1 MARGDREVTL
11 PLVATG
17 QPLISHSAIHT
28 RRIGECLGRLLEHG
42 DVICLEGNLGTGKT
56 CLTQGIGRGLGVTS
70 AVTSPTF
77 VIIGEYPLP
86 AHGRRLYHIDLYRV
100 HTNAETRAL
109 GLTEYL
115 YGDGICVIEWAEQ
128 AMDILPAH
136 RLWITLR
143 HLGDTKRKLGFHA
156 SGKRYTDL
164 LQRFGPEARELSLAA
179 GD

>member
-70 AVTSPTF
+70 AITSPTF

-128 AMDILPAH
+128 AMDILPDH

-143 HLGDTKRKLGFHA
+143 HLGDTKRELGFHA

>member
-1 MARGDREVTL
+1 MTL

-28 RRIGECLGRLLEHG
+28 WRIGECLGRLLEHG

-70 AVTSPTF
+70 GITSPTF

-86 AHGRRLYHIDLYRV
+86 GRGHRLCHIDLYRV
-100 HTNAETRAL
+100 HTNVEAHAL
-109 GLTEYL
+109 GLAEYL
-115 YGDGICVIEWAEQ
+115 YGDGICVIEWPER
-128 AMDILPAH
+128 AMDILPDH
-136 RLWITLR
+136 RLWITLH
-143 HLGDTKRKLGFHA
+143 HLGDAKRELGFDA
-156 SGKRYTDL
+156 SGQRYTDL
-164 LQRFGPEARELSLAA
+164 LHRFVPEARELSLAA